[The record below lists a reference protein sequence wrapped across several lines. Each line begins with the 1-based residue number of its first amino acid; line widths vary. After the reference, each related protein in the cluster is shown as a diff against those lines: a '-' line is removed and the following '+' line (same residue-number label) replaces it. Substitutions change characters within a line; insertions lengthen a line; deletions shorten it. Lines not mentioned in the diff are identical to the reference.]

1 MSNSTTTINASE
13 VGVKPQEIKPYP
25 DGAHD
30 TYTAGTVTAQNN
42 TDTQM
47 ALIKASGGSRKK
59 IKRNQIKQTKRRNGG
74 WIKPKRGGSSSKSK
88 SKSKQ
93 RTKRRNGGWI
103 KPKRGGSKSKS
114 KHKRVRFS
122 KQLIAKKTKSG
133 GSGVQ
138 HVIVPNIHVP
148 YTETGVE
155 PQTVNGVHSQN
166 VHNASVSH
174 TNSVYDDCVGKT
186 PEQCQISNNDSAK

>member
-59 IKRNQIKQTKRRNGG
+59 IKRNQIKQ
-74 WIKPKRGGSSSKSK
+74 
-88 SKSKQ
+88 
-93 RTKRRNGGWI
+93 TKRRNGGWI